1 MLQNTI
7 GGKLGLFGSKASGKM
22 NLGIAMALNTLNG
35 IDTSDYD
42 AVNSNFQ
49 DIAKALSENSNLGNW
64 TWSVDGSDEARQRAE
79 AAAFQS
85 YLDKTEPV
93 YKQQTNDLQTRLVNQ
108 GLTPGSEAYQR
119 AMTDLQNNQNDA
131 TNQAA
136 YNATLAGQ
144 NAFTQSLGDQI
155 NAGNFGNQAQVGA
168 VNQAWNL
175 LSNSMSGY
183 DKNMAMAN
191 LLTGWD
197 NQRQTAN
204 QANAAANQQNMNN
217 LLQAGAMLAM
227 FSDARLKE
235 NIRRVGWLDN
245 GLPVYCY
252 TFKNDNRPQI
262 GLLAQE
268 VQKVKPEAVS
278 ETADG
283 YLTVRYDLA
292 TEA

>member
-1 MLQNTI
+1 MS
-7 GGKLGLFGSKASGKM
+7 GGGASGRM
-22 NLGIAMALNTLNG
+22 NVGTATALNYLNG
-35 IDTSDYD
+35 VDTSDFD

-64 TWSVDGSDEARQRAE
+64 NWSVDGSDEARQRAE

-85 YLDKTEPV
+85 YLDKTAPIYE
-93 YKQQTNDLQTRLVNQ
+93 QQTDDLQTRLINQ

-144 NAFTQSLGDQI
+144 NAFSQSLNDQI
-155 NAGNFGNQAQVGA
+155 AAGNFGNQAQVGA

-175 LSNSMSGY
+175 LDNSMSGY
-183 DKNMAMAN
+183 EKRMAMAN

-197 NQRQTAN
+197 NQRMQAD
-204 QANAAANQQNMNN
+204 QANAAAKQQNINN
-217 LLQAGAMLAM
+217 MVQAGATAAMM
-227 FSDARLKE
+227 FSDKRLKD
-235 NIRRVGWLDN
+235 NIRPVGKLNN
-245 GLPVYCY
+245 GLTVYCFNY
-252 TFKNDNRPQI
+252 KGDNRPQI

-268 VQKVKPEAVS
+268 VQKIKPEAVA
-278 ETADG
+278 ENEDG
-283 YLTVRYDLA
+283 YLMVRYDLA
-292 TEA
+292 TED